1 MRQVYIRFSVPKYEG
16 HALDPIR
23 NLYHLLSTG
32 QYTLSL
38 IYSCSLY
45 LFFKLIMDFGG
56 KVPPQKNRYAKI
68 YINTSI
74 ISRIIKTTLL
84 HCIDCLQ
91 SFATAPTHIVCF
103 FYLAI

>member
-1 MRQVYIRFSVPKYEG
+1 MRQVYLHFSVPKYEG

-23 NLYHLLSTG
+23 NLYYLLSMG

-45 LFFKLIMDFGG
+45 LFLINNGLWWEG
-56 KVPPQKNRYAKI
+56 STPKNRYTKI

-91 SFATAPTHIVCF
+91 SFATAPTHIACF